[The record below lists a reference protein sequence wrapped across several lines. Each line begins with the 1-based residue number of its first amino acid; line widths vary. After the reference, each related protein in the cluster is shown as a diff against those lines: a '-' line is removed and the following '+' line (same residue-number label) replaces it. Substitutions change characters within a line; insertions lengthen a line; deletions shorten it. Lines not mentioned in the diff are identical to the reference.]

1 MRATILLLGA
11 VLAMAIA
18 TAREARCAGMGSRSH
33 GALVLSVAAA
43 GTRSTGTIATLR
55 DFKALLGLVRLPEV
69 SHAVEAVLAGPQVAL
84 GIARSNSA
92 QQLVLEPAYVKLGR
106 SRHPALALSG
116 RF

>member
-11 VLAMAIA
+11 VLSMAIA
-18 TAREARCAGMGSRSH
+18 TAREARCAGIGSRSH

-43 GTRSTGTIATLR
+43 GNRSAGTIVRLR
-55 DFKALLGLVRLPEV
+55 DFKALLGLPEV

-84 GIARSNSA
+84 GLARSSSA
-92 QQLVLEPAYVKLGR
+92 LQLILEPAYVKVGR